1 MSNISDRIEQIES
14 KIRILSQRLVD
25 LKAENEQ
32 LKADNKRLQYENQ
45 SSKNTLEG
53 FSTKAPQSMMPL
65 PDSDSIQFE
74 STNVARQQIDRY
86 IQEIDACIE
95 WLTKNETY

>member
-14 KIRILSQRLVD
+14 KIRILSQRLAD
-25 LKAENEQ
+25 LKEENAQ
-32 LKADNKRLQYENQ
+32 LKADNTRLQYENQ

-53 FSTKAPQSMMPL
+53 LSTPGHQNMIPL
-65 PDSDSIQFE
+65 QDSDSIRFE
-74 STNVARQQIDRY
+74 STDVARQQIDRY